1 MFGRIR
7 SETRR
12 TLTRLLA
19 IGFLVGVLGSLG
31 CGGSVGID
39 EGSIVGRVFGNSFGG
54 SSTPTPLAGVTI
66 VAQRTTDQ
74 PMVIRTTVSDDNGDF
89 VFTNMPTG
97 EYTMGYALRGFETI
111 DTAQGATNSRTALG
125 EQVRVFVE
133 PEGTSIA
140 PDITLRKLPDEG
152 DATIVITMVDLI
164 TGDPITNATVTV
176 GGATT
181 SNGGSNGVYTLSV
194 PIRTDSGG
202 DGGSGANPGPFPIV
216 VTADG
221 YVGGDQIQPQQ
232 VVPIAN
238 ETVTVTVQASP
249 IQARITGFVQIS
261 QFQTLYDRSQ
271 IAVTVDNVPV
281 RFSGADFNGS
291 SLVVDQNGFF
301 TVNVPSSNSV
311 LTRQFNLNFTAPNLQ
326 TTVVSNVVAPP
337 PVGTRQLTSPVVMQ
351 PVTVDLVGTVVDSN
365 GNAPNQL
372 NPQGVPDTVVL
383 NETGQIGNIINGAYT
398 IPDVPATDP
407 RVGPMQFNLTASA
420 FNPTAPNPAGGFG
433 LQETATQMVTPV
445 SDGTANPTFAV
456 ALITTGGT

>member
-7 SETRR
+7 SEIRGR
-12 TLTRLLA
+12 FLTRLLA

-31 CGGSVGID
+31 CGGSYGID

-66 VAQRTTDQ
+66 VAQRTTDM
-74 PMVIRTTVSDDNGDF
+74 PMVIRTTVSDDNGEF
-89 VFTNMPTG
+89 IFTNMPTG

-152 DATIVITMVDLI
+152 DATVVVTLVDLI
-164 TGDPITNATVTV
+164 TGDPITNATVTI
-176 GGATT
+176 GASTT

-202 DGGSGANPGPFPIV
+202 DGGSGANPTAFPIV

-221 YVGGDQIQPQQ
+221 YTGGDQIQPQQ

-311 LTRQFNLNFTAPNLQ
+311 LTRHRWAPG
-326 TTVVSNVVAPP
+326 S
-337 PVGTRQLTSPVVMQ
+337 
-351 PVTVDLVGTVVDSN
+351 
-365 GNAPNQL
+365 
-372 NPQGVPDTVVL
+372 
-383 NETGQIGNIINGAYT
+383 
-398 IPDVPATDP
+398 
-407 RVGPMQFNLTASA
+407 
-420 FNPTAPNPAGGFG
+420 
-433 LQETATQMVTPV
+433 
-445 SDGTANPTFAV
+445 
-456 ALITTGGT
+456 